1 MTLQPDEL
9 ISKLK
14 RTLPHRPRKT
24 LTLPEFRRAAV
35 LVPLLRAPDG
45 LELLFTVRSSTL
57 PHHAGQ
63 ISFPGGRLEVG
74 ESVSDAARRETVE
87 EIGLNVPETL
97 LLGTLSDLPS
107 PARYV
112 VTPVVGVLPW
122 PQALTLQTTEVAEV
136 FTVPLAELLAIT
148 PRQETRLLEGQR
160 RVIYFYAHQS
170 PTGERLIW
178 GLTGSIVADFLSVV
192 RALDG

>member
-1 MTLQPDEL
+1 MNLEADALLE
-9 ISKLK
+9 KLK
-14 RTLPHRPRKT
+14 RALPARPRET
-24 LTLPEFRRAAV
+24 LTLPGFRRAAV
-35 LVPLLRAPDG
+35 LVPLLRAPGG
-45 LELLFTVRSSTL
+45 LELLFTVRSSEL
-57 PHHAGQ
+57 SNHAGQ

-74 ESVSDAARRETVE
+74 ESLSDAARRETAE
-87 EIGLNVPETL
+87 EIGLDVPETS
-97 LLGTLSDLPS
+97 LLGTLHDLPS

-122 PQALTLQTTEVAEV
+122 PQALTLQVTEVAEV
-136 FTVPLAELLAIT
+136 FTVPLRDLLTIT

-170 PTGERLIW
+170 SSGERLIW

-192 RALDG
+192 RALDV

>member
-1 MTLQPDEL
+1 MNLEADAL
-9 ISKLK
+9 LDKLK
-14 RTLPHRPRKT
+14 DVLPSRPRKT
-24 LTLPEFRRAAV
+24 LNFPDFRRAAV
-35 LVPLLRAPDG
+35 LVPLLRAPGG
-45 LELLFTVRSSTL
+45 LELLFTVRSTQL

-63 ISFPGGRLEVG
+63 ISFPGGRLEAG
-74 ESVSDAARRETVE
+74 ESVSDAARRETAE
-87 EIGLNVPETL
+87 EIGLGIAETA

-122 PQALTLQTTEVAEV
+122 PQPLMLQTAEVAEV
-136 FTVPLAELLAIT
+136 FTVPLAELLTLT

-160 RVIYFYAHQS
+160 RVIYFYAHQGS
-170 PTGERLIW
+170 SGERLIW

-192 RALDG
+192 RALDV